1 MEIKNNCRFFRGDKP
16 CKFKR
21 TCENCPYFKEFDTK
35 ILIIKCS
42 AMGDVLRTTTLLP
55 GLKRKYP
62 DSHIS
67 WLVDSESEELLINN
81 PYIDRII
88 TYDLEEIPRFLIE
101 KYDILICLDK
111 EVKSIAL
118 ATRINAKEKFGFG
131 MNQFGNLTIF
141 NEASKYAF
149 RLGVDDELKFYKNRK
164 TYQEIIYEICEIKYE
179 NDDYIFILNEK
190 NKKKA
195 KEFFSKNKIPPKKCI
210 GLNTGAGTKF
220 ETKRWP
226 KEHFLSLIKLLKENL
241 DVNIFLLG
249 GEKEKEI
256 NNWIIKNS
264 SYKIYNT
271 GTNNSLLEFA
281 GFLSLMDLIVSS
293 DSLAMHLAIALKKK
307 VIALFGPTCPQEIE
321 LYSRGKKLYAG
332 VECSPCYKKFCE
344 DLKCMKKIKPLEV
357 FNEIEKLLKNE
368 K

>member
-1 MEIKNNCRFFRGDKP
+1 MEIKNNCRFFIGDKP

-21 TCENCPYFKEFDTK
+21 TCENCPYFKEFGVK
-35 ILIIKCS
+35 ILIIKCG
-42 AMGDVLRTTTLLP
+42 AMGDVLRTTSLLT

-62 DSHIS
+62 NSHIS
-67 WLVDSESEELLINN
+67 WLVDPESKELLINN

-88 TYDLEEIPRFLIE
+88 IYDLEEIPRFLIE
-101 KYDILICLDK
+101 EYDVLICLDK
-111 EVKSIAL
+111 ELKSIVL
-118 ATRINAKEKFGFG
+118 ATKINAKEKFGFG
-131 MNQFGNLTIF
+131 INQYGNLTIF

-149 RLGVDDELKFYKNRK
+149 RLGIDDDLKFFKNRK
-164 TYQEIIYEICEIKYE
+164 TYQETIYEICEIEYE
-179 NDDYIFILNEK
+179 NDDYIFILKEE

-195 KEFFSKNKIPPKKCI
+195 KDFFTKNEIPPKKCI

-220 ETKRWP
+220 ETKRWL
-226 KEHFLSLIKLLKENL
+226 KENFLSLIKLLGENL

-256 NNWIIKNS
+256 NNWIKENCN
-264 SYKIYNT
+264 YNIYNT

-281 GFLSLMDLIVSS
+281 GYISLMDLVLSS

-321 LYSRGKKLYAG
+321 LYSRGIKLYAG

-344 DLKCMKKIKPLEV
+344 DLKCMKKISPEEV
-357 FNEIEKLLKNE
+357 FNEIRKLLENE